1 MKIVTY
7 THEEISGAMSALN
20 QIRIN
25 GIDQA
30 KLVVY
35 IAGVLD
41 GGEIRNRYEPTGA
54 EREKNEAD

>member
-1 MKIVTY
+1 MKTVTY

-41 GGEIRNRYEPTGA
+41 GGEIRNRYEPPGTEG
-54 EREKNEAD
+54 EKNEAD

>member
-1 MKIVTY
+1 MKTVTY
-7 THEEISGAMSALN
+7 NHEDIDGIMGALN
-20 QIRIN
+20 QIRVT

-41 GGEIRNRYEPTGA
+41 GGEIRNRYEPPGA
-54 EREKNEAD
+54 EGAKK

>member
-1 MKIVTY
+1 MKTVTY

-20 QIRIN
+20 QIRTA

-30 KLVVY
+30 KLIVY

-41 GGEIRNRYEPTGA
+41 GGEIRNRYEPPGVEGA
-54 EREKNEAD
+54 KNEAD